1 MFMGT
6 TVKLKSAALKTRRIR
21 LREIQEKDF
30 TTLFRW
36 RNSEKFR
43 LLFHH
48 NDKEIDYEGFCEEF
62 TWDTM
67 ARKFQFLVV
76 IKNSH
81 EPAGIAFVH
90 SYSQENKEC
99 FLNIF
104 LAESFE
110 KKGYGTDVFV
120 LYALFLFNQIGIKKL
135 FVEASAYNKYSL
147 SCIRSM
153 GMTEIKGLNNKIVL
167 AGSEY
172 DLFRFECDNKFLP
185 RLTKINDYLSGPRH
199 QYKPGYLS

>member
-1 MFMGT
+1 MET
-6 TVKLKSAALKTRRIR
+6 IVKLKSAALETRRIR
-21 LREIQEKDF
+21 LREIQEEDL

-48 NDKEIDYEGFCEEF
+48 NDKEIDYEGFREEF
-62 TWDTM
+62 GWDTM
-67 ARKFQFLVV
+67 VRKFQYLVV
-76 IKNSH
+76 IKDSH

-104 LAESFE
+104 LAEPFE
-110 KKGYGTDVFV
+110 RKGYGTDVFV
-120 LYALFLFNQIGIKKL
+120 LYVLFLFHQIGIKKL

-153 GMTEIKGLNNKIVL
+153 GMTEITGLNNKIVL
-167 AGSEY
+167 AGKEY

-185 RLTKINDYLSGPRH
+185 RLTKINDYLSGTRQPE
-199 QYKPGYLS
+199 YLS